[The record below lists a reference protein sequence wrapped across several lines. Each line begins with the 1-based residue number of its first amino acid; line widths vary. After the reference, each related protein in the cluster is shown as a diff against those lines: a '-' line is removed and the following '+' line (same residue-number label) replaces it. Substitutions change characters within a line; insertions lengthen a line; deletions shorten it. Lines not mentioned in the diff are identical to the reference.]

1 MIPFIQP
8 YHFDNQEVFSELVS
22 ITERSK
28 SMEFYLFKEIEDPE
42 KVLTLLSAFLKSESM
57 TTTEQ
62 VPIFCP
68 TLLDNNSQ
76 VYNKFIEVLNCGKSI
91 EKLNMINSHMRY
103 NRWETDKMLT
113 AVRDSSVAENLKYI
127 FMQANYS

>member
-1 MIPFIQP
+1 
-8 YHFDNQEVFSELVS
+8 
-22 ITERSK
+22 
-28 SMEFYLFKEIEDPE
+28 
-42 KVLTLLSAFLKSESM
+42 M

-91 EKLNMINSHMRY
+91 EKLNMINSHMRF